1 MHHIN
6 VIKILLDIPQTQI
19 NALAK
24 FRHPDTLSD
33 LRQVQ
38 RFTNNFNGNAY

>member
-1 MHHIN
+1 MHHID

-19 NALAK
+19 YALVE
-24 FRHPDTLSD
+24 FGHHDTLSG

-38 RFTNNFNGNAY
+38 RFTSNFNVNAY